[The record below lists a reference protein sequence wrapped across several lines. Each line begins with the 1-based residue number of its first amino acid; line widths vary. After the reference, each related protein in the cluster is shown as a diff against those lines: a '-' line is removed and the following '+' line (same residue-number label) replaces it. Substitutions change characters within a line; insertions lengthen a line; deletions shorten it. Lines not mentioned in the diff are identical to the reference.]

1 MFYFGLYPVV
11 QEQRIEVAGLVLF
24 HLNVVVLD
32 DHVEGIAEGGE
43 DTVVDTDVA
52 LVDVADTECQEV
64 DRAGLVDGHN
74 KQGSEADDIPV
85 EDEDDTAGE
94 GEAGHDL
101 GLDVV
106 LVDLDHL
113 FHSQSIAMAGYDS
126 Q

>member
-1 MFYFGLYPVV
+1 M
-11 QEQRIEVAGLVLF
+11 
-24 HLNVVVLD
+24 VVLD

-52 LVDVADTECQEV
+52 LMDVADTECQEV

-94 GEAGHDL
+94 VEAGHDL